1 MSFGDDVNRFAQDA
15 NRSVERTIRGAELR
29 LFTAV
34 IMDTPVGNPDLWQS
48 PAPEGYVGGR
58 LRGNWQTS
66 TAAPATGTSE
76 EPDPSGAETLSAV
89 QAFISALQGGQVTFL
104 SNNLPYAVPVE
115 YGHSTQAP
123 EGMVRKNIARFQRLI
138 DAEAK
143 EHQV

>member
-1 MSFGDDVNRFAQDA
+1 MSFADDVNRFAQDA
-15 NRSVERTIRGAELR
+15 NRSVERTIRGVELR

-76 EPDPSGAETLSAV
+76 DPDPSGAETMAAV

-104 SNNLPYAVPVE
+104 TNNLPYAVPVE

-123 EGMVRKNIARFQRLI
+123 SGMVRKNVARFHRLI
-138 DAEAK
+138 NAEARK
-143 EHQV
+143 HQV